1 MQPGTCS
8 CSTAPGNVKRNTA
21 IFIAN
26 DKVLFTLSFA
36 APDLRR
42 PKAAYFLGKSV
53 RIRRRLYSER
63 QVFSDVH
70 YKNIRSFTDTALC
83 HIMNVILIRVLD
95 GYGKIRG

>member
-1 MQPGTCS
+1 M
-8 CSTAPGNVKRNTA
+8 NLV
-21 IFIAN
+21 FIAN

-42 PKAAYFLGKSV
+42 PKAAYFPGKSV

-70 YKNIRSFTDTALC
+70 YKTEKIGLKP
-83 HIMNVILIRVLD
+83 VII
-95 GYGKIRG
+95 K

>member
-1 MQPGTCS
+1 M
-8 CSTAPGNVKRNTA
+8 
-21 IFIAN
+21 IDIDIAN

-42 PKAAYFLGKSV
+42 PKAAYFPGKSV

-70 YKNIRSFTDTALC
+70 YKYFMICCVERRKTHEHKNR
-83 HIMNVILIRVLD
+83 
-95 GYGKIRG
+95 